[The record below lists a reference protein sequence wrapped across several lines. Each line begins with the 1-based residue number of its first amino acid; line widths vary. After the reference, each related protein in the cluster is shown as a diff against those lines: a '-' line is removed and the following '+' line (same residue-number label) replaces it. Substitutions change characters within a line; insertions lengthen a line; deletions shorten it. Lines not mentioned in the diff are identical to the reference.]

1 MAFDLVHLLAQ
12 LADTAAPKMQEK
24 KEKKLGFN
32 YSGIISIDY
41 WWTTNPKIK
50 VLLIMVVIIMES
62 GRTEHKESLP
72 VKTNETEKVSGSRKN
87 TLIFACSGLS
97 NTGKLTML
105 AASTLTFRR
114 PDMYR
119 AVAAQRGVDDVEDT
133 VSEGFR
139 ILALDGCTDRCA
151 TKKLDEAGMRADIYM
166 MVTELGI
173 EKTQPSDVKP
183 EYVKTI
189 IHAIRE
195 A

>member
-1 MAFDLVHLLAQ
+1 
-12 LADTAAPKMQEK
+12 
-24 KEKKLGFN
+24 
-32 YSGIISIDY
+32 
-41 WWTTNPKIK
+41 
-50 VLLIMVVIIMES
+50 MES
-62 GRTEHKESLP
+62 GRPEHKESLSGW
-72 VKTNETEKVSGSRKN
+72 TNQTEKASGRKTD

-105 AASTLTFRR
+105 AASALAFRR

-119 AVAAQRGVDDVEDT
+119 AAAAQKGVDAVEDAA
-133 VSEGFR
+133 SEGFR

-173 EKTQPSDVKP
+173 EKTRPSDVKP
-183 EYVKTI
+183 EYVEI
-189 IHAIRE
+189 IIRAIRD